1 MHIFMGYC
9 AMGMLA
15 LDHSLMNPTSKNYCQ
30 AAFREFMAAIGV
42 MALILL
48 SFAHQPIGR
57 DDSQVFRFADGS
69 IPVFCGSAP
78 VQDNS
83 FDQGKGCEACRLS
96 AGAVL
101 PNTPCTGSQTFAVL
115 ANSVFTVLDSP
126 TLRRFV
132 SGNANPRAPP
142 IHLNN

>member
-1 MHIFMGYC
+1 
-9 AMGMLA
+9 MGMLA
-15 LDHSLMNPTSKNYCQ
+15 LDHSLMNLTSKNYCQ

-48 SFAHQPIGR
+48 SFAHQPNGR
-57 DDSQVFRFADGS
+57 DDNQVFRFVDGS
-69 IPVFCGSAP
+69 IPIFCGSAP

-96 AGAVL
+96 GGAVL
-101 PNTPCTGSQTFAVL
+101 PDTPCTEPQTFAVVTNL
-115 ANSVFTVLDSP
+115 VFTVLGSP
-126 TLRRFV
+126 ALRRFV

-142 IHLNN
+142 VYLIN